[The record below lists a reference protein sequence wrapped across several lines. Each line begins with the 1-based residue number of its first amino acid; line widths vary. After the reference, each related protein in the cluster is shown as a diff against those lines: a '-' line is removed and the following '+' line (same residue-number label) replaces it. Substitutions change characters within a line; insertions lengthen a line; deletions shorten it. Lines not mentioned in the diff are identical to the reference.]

1 MNTEKVRQMSQAN
14 LFIDLLTDL
23 ILKTQITKILDWLI

>member
-1 MNTEKVRQMSQAN
+1 MNTEKVRQMSLAN

>member
-1 MNTEKVRQMSQAN
+1 MNTEKVRQMSLVS
-14 LFIDLLTDL
+14 LFTDLLTDL